1 MKNENN
7 NKPVETLCLC
17 RVSSDKQAKKE
28 TITSQKQACLNYAK
42 HNGFIID
49 KFFDEDGVSA
59 RKYNRPGLDAMVEY
73 IEREHCRKHIRILCY
88 DMSRLSRNVGLY
100 YDRIENI
107 IMKYDLELQTVVGGK

>member
-1 MKNENN
+1 MKTENH
-7 NKPVETLCLC
+7 NKLVETLCLC

-73 IEREHCRKHIRILCY
+73 IVANTFAFCAMICRACHAMWDFI
-88 DMSRLSRNVGLY
+88 MTGLK
-100 YDRIENI
+100 IS
-107 IMKYDLELQTVVGGK
+107 L